1 MKPLSRHG
9 VSKHKSAKSF
19 KHNISTTASANLRG
33 MPMRGGF
40 RF

>member
-1 MKPLSRHG
+1 MKPLSRHA
-9 VSKHKSAKSF
+9 VSKSSSARKFKS
-19 KHNISTTASANLRG
+19 NIKTVASANLRG